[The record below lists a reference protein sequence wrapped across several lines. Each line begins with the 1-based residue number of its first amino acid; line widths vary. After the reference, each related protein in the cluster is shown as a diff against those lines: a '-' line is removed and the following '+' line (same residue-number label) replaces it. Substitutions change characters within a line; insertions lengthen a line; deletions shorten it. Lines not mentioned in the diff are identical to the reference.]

1 LAIALNERAVDFG
14 LMRILRCHPGGQ
26 QRKD

>member
-1 LAIALNERAVDFG
+1 LAIALDERAVDFG
-14 LMRILRCHPGGQ
+14 LMRILRRNPGGQ